1 MLFFGLLQHCAMP
14 NRSDKSRTGLILQY
28 LPKYVRPMED
38 LKVMKQI
45 SQQFPQNY
53 TYFFCK
59 KIPMVF
65 YFFGLLHIYFYRK
78 TYRNCFSK

>member
-38 LKVMKQI
+38 LKVTKQNSRKI
-45 SQQFPQNY
+45 STKSYFPFLHKN
-53 TYFFCK
+53 TNGLFLPFAHFCVEK
-59 KIPMVF
+59 P
-65 YFFGLLHIYFYRK
+65 
-78 TYRNCFSK
+78 RNCFSNPT